1 MLEIKQLIVTNER
14 ELFRLQDAFF
24 KPGEFVG
31 IIGANGSGKS
41 TFLNMLIHPDKIA
54 AGHLLWNGRDW
65 SEFREKERA
74 KYVTLI
80 DNHFLGYAHLKTSE
94 YIEFGRIPYTGFTGI
109 LSEDDRQVI
118 QTVVRDLNLQDLL
131 NKPTAHLSDGERQ
144 RAGIA
149 RALAQETPV
158 ILLDEPTAFLDFP
171 TKKEVMKRLRAVAEN
186 TSRLVLMSS
195 HDLEL
200 CLEFCTRLLVIK
212 PDQTAT
218 LIDSDISFEQLTILA
233 FGKDV

>member
-41 TFLNMLIHPDKIA
+41 TFLNMLIRPDRIA
-54 AGHLLWNGRDW
+54 SGQILMNERDW
-65 SEFREKERA
+65 SGVREKERA
-74 KYVTLI
+74 KHVTLI

-109 LSEDDRQVI
+109 LSEDDHQVI
-118 QTVVRDLNLQDLL
+118 DAIVRDLNLQNLL
-131 NKPTAHLSDGERQ
+131 DKPTVNLSDGERQ

-149 RALAQETPV
+149 RALAQETPM

-171 TKKEVMKRLRAVAEN
+171 TKREVMKLLRAVAEN

-200 CLEFCTRLLVIK
+200 CLQFCTRLLVIK
-212 PDQTAT
+212 PDQTAA
-218 LIDSDISFEQLTILA
+218 LIASDISFEELTTLA
-233 FGKDV
+233 FGIDY